1 LSLPEVSP
9 EDARKWA
16 QVSIARRCT
25 KKGTNECLFPQFPA
39 GYHVVIHAMIHTK
52 LSAQSGKIF
61 VVIYTIAL
69 NVNDFFLSKELYKIF
84 VYLHFHVSC
93 ISSPTH

>member
-1 LSLPEVSP
+1 MRVNFLKHCHCLKLVQKMLGSP
-9 EDARKWA
+9 A
-16 QVSIARRCT
+16 QVSIVRRCT

-61 VVIYTIAL
+61 VVIL
-69 NVNDFFLSKELYKIF
+69 L
-84 VYLHFHVSC
+84 LH
-93 ISSPTH
+93 